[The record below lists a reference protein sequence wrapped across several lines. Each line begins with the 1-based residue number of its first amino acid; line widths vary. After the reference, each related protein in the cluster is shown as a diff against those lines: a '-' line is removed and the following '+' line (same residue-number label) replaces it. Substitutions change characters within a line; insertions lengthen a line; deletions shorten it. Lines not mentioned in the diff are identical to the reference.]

1 MLRLQ
6 KYFSVLLLCL
16 AFLLCSCGGGGKSA
30 TQFAGDSIKFKYA
43 KLIHVYK
50 LKNCRLVEIKNPWKP
65 NEILNR
71 YVLVKQGEKTQNLP
85 QGIVLHIPLHRLTVF
100 TSVHCSA
107 LNDLHALDNVTG
119 VCDFDYIE
127 LPEVIRRVKE
137 GRIGNMGNALNPNVE
152 LILSGKTDGMLVSPF
167 EKSGYGALER
177 TSIPLIECADYMETS
192 ALGRAEWIRFFGMLV
207 GREREADSLF
217 NKVEQNYHDL
227 VSLAAKAKEKP
238 TVFCDCMMGAA
249 WYQPGGQSTIGKLY
263 SDAGAKYIFS
273 DYPENGSVRLS
284 FETVYSKAHDA
295 QFWLLKYGRSE
306 DYTYASLQKEKA
318 QYANFAAFK
327 NHKIY
332 GCNTLR
338 VAFFDNE
345 PFHPDIFLAD
355 AIKVFHPE
363 LLPNHQ
369 FKFLKPL
376 Q

>member
-1 MLRLQ
+1 MSLML
-6 KYFSVLLLCL
+6 S
-16 AFLLCSCGGGGKSA
+16 SCGGRKHVMRVVGA
-30 TQFAGDSIKFKYA
+30 PVNFKYA
-43 KLIHVYK
+43 KLIRVYK
-50 LKNCRLVEIKNPWKP
+50 LQNCKVVEIKNPWSS

-71 YVLVKQGEKTQNLP
+71 YILVKQGANEQNLP
-85 QGIVLHIPLHRLTVF
+85 PGVIIHTPLRRLTVF

-107 LNDLHALDNVTG
+107 LRDLHALDNIAG
-119 VCDFDYIE
+119 VCDVNFIE
-127 LPEVIRRVKE
+127 LPEIIQRVKS

-177 TSIPLIECADYMETS
+177 TSIPLIECADYMEKS

-217 NKVEQNYHDL
+217 NKVEQNYQYL
-227 VSLAAKAKEKP
+227 VALTAKVKEKP

-249 WYQPGGQSTIGKLY
+249 WYQPGGQSTIGKVY
-263 SDAGAKYIFS
+263 MDAGAKYIFS
-273 DYPENGSVRLS
+273 DYSESGSVRLS
-284 FETVYSKAHDA
+284 FETVYAKAQNA
-295 QFWLLKYGRSE
+295 QFWLLKYGRSQ

-327 NHKIY
+327 NSKIY
-332 GCNTLR
+332 GCNTLH

-355 AIKVFHPE
+355 AIKIFHPK
-363 LLPNHQ
+363 LLPNH
-369 FKFLKPL
+369 KLVFLKPL